1 MADAENGE
9 AISPVSTNTMLNY
22 LNLDDT
28 PENNELLGDLINQ
41 ATDFI
46 NNSFNSSNLSASELK
61 NDQTYV
67 LAVKALV
74 SSLFYDRSMS
84 QGVPLGVQMAITQLQ
99 GRYDEWPADQQN

>member
-1 MADAENGE
+1 MADAENSE

-28 PENNELLGDLINQ
+28 IETNELLGDLINQ

-61 NDQTYV
+61 NDQTYI

-74 SSLFYDRSMS
+74 SSLFYDRAMS
-84 QGVPLGVQMAITQLQ
+84 QGVPAGVQMCITVLQ
-99 GRYDEWPADQQN
+99 GRYDEWPDKQN

>member
-1 MADAENGE
+1 MADAENSE
-9 AISPVSTNTMLNY
+9 SISPVSTNTMLNY

-74 SSLFYDRSMS
+74 SSLYYDRAMS
-84 QGVPLGVQMAITQLQ
+84 QGVPAGVKMCIAILQ
-99 GRYDEWPADQQN
+99 GRYDEWPDKQD

>member
-1 MADAENGE
+1 MADTDNSES
-9 AISPVSTNTMLNY
+9 ISLVSVTDMLNY

-28 PENNELLGDLINQ
+28 PENNSVLGDLINQ

-46 NNSFNSSNLSASELK
+46 NNSFNSKNLSASQLK
-61 NDQTYV
+61 ADNTYI

-74 SSLFYDRSMS
+74 SSLYYDRGMS

-99 GRYDEWPADQQN
+99 GRYDEWPAEQD

>member
-1 MADAENGE
+1 MADAENSE

-74 SSLFYDRSMS
+74 SSLYYDRAMS
-84 QGVPLGVQMAITQLQ
+84 QGVPAGVKMCIAILQ
-99 GRYDEWPADQQN
+99 GRYDEWPDKQD

>member
-1 MADAENGE
+1 MADAENSE
-9 AISPVSTNTMLNY
+9 SISPVSTNTMLNY

-74 SSLFYDRSMS
+74 SSLYYDRAMS
-84 QGVPLGVQMAITQLQ
+84 QGIPAGVKMCIAILQ
-99 GRYDEWPADQQN
+99 GRYDEWPDKQD

>member
-1 MADAENGE
+1 MADTDNSES
-9 AISPVSTNTMLNY
+9 ISLVSVTDMLNY

-28 PENNELLGDLINQ
+28 PENNKVLGDLTSQ

-46 NNSFNSSNLSASELK
+46 NNSFNSKNLSASDLK
-61 NDQTYV
+61 ADNTYI

-74 SSLFYDRSMS
+74 SSLYYDRSMS

-99 GRYDEWPADQQN
+99 GRYDEWPDKQD

>member
-1 MADAENGE
+1 MADTDNSES
-9 AISPVSTNTMLNY
+9 ISPVSVNDMLNY

-28 PENNELLGDLINQ
+28 PENNKVLGDLISQ

-46 NNSFNSSNLSASELK
+46 NNSFNSKNLSASDLK
-61 NDQTYV
+61 ADQTYI

-84 QGVPLGVQMAITQLQ
+84 QGVPLGVKMCIATLQ
-99 GRYDEWPADQQN
+99 GRYDEWPDKQD

>member
-1 MADAENGE
+1 MADTDNSES
-9 AISPVSTNTMLNY
+9 ISLVSVTDMLNY

-28 PENNELLGDLINQ
+28 PENNKVLGDLISQ

-46 NNSFNSSNLSASELK
+46 NNSFNSKNLSASDLK
-61 NDQTYV
+61 ADNTYI

-74 SSLFYDRSMS
+74 SSLYYDRSMS

-99 GRYDEWPADQQN
+99 GRYDEWPDKQD

>member
-1 MADAENGE
+1 MADEENSE
-9 AISPVSTNTMLNY
+9 AISPVSNNTMLNY

-74 SSLFYDRSMS
+74 SSLYYDRAMS
-84 QGVPLGVQMAITQLQ
+84 QGVPLGVKMCIATLQ
-99 GRYDEWPADQQN
+99 GRYDEWPDKQD

>member
-1 MADAENGE
+1 MADTDNSES
-9 AISPVSTNTMLNY
+9 ISPVSVNDMLNY

-28 PENNELLGDLINQ
+28 PENNNVLGGLINQ

-46 NNSFNSSNLSASELK
+46 NNSFNSKNLSASDLK
-61 NDQTYV
+61 ADNTYI

-99 GRYDEWPADQQN
+99 GRYDEWPDKQD

>member
-1 MADAENGE
+1 MQKTAK
-9 AISPVSTNTMLNY
+9 AISPVSNNTMLNY

-61 NDQTYV
+61 NDQTYI

-74 SSLFYDRSMS
+74 SSLYYDRPMS
-84 QGVPLGVQMAITQLQ
+84 QGVPAGVQMCITVLQ
-99 GRYDEWPADQQN
+99 GRYDEWPDKQD

>member
-1 MADAENGE
+1 MADAENSE
-9 AISPVSTNTMLNY
+9 AISPVSNNTMLNY

-67 LAVKALV
+67 LAVKALC
-74 SSLFYDRSMS
+74 SSLYYDRAMS
-84 QGVPLGVQMAITQLQ
+84 QGVPAGVKMCIAILQ
-99 GRYDEWPADQQN
+99 GRYDEWPDKQD

>member
-1 MADAENGE
+1 MADAENSE

-67 LAVKALV
+67 LAVKALCP
-74 SSLFYDRSMS
+74 SLYNDRAMS
-84 QGVPLGVQMAITQLQ
+84 QGIPAGVKMCIAILQ
-99 GRYDEWPADQQN
+99 GRYDEWPANQD

>member
-1 MADAENGE
+1 MADAENSE
-9 AISPVSTNTMLNY
+9 AISPVSNNTMLNY

-74 SSLFYDRSMS
+74 SSLYYDRTMS
-84 QGVPLGVQMAITQLQ
+84 QGVPAGVKMCIAILQ
-99 GRYDEWPADQQN
+99 GRYDEWPDKQD

>member
-1 MADAENGE
+1 MADAENSE
-9 AISPVSTNTMLNY
+9 AISTVSTNTMLNY

-74 SSLFYDRSMS
+74 SSLYYDRAMS
-84 QGVPLGVQMAITQLQ
+84 QGVPAGVKMCIAILQ
-99 GRYDEWPADQQN
+99 GRYDEWPTNQD

>member
-1 MADAENGE
+1 MADAENSE
-9 AISPVSTNTMLNY
+9 AISPVSNNTMLNY

-74 SSLFYDRSMS
+74 SSLYYDRAMS
-84 QGVPLGVQMAITQLQ
+84 QGVPAGVKMCIAILQ
-99 GRYDEWPADQQN
+99 GRYDEWPDKQD

>member
-1 MADAENGE
+1 MADAENSE

-74 SSLFYDRSMS
+74 SALYYDRSMS
-84 QGVPLGVQMAITQLQ
+84 QGVPLGVKMCIATLQ
-99 GRYDEWPADQQN
+99 GRYDEWPTNQD

>member
-1 MADAENGE
+1 MADAENSE

-22 LNLDDT
+22 LNLDET

-67 LAVKALV
+67 LAVKALC
-74 SSLFYDRSMS
+74 SSLYYDRAMS
-84 QGVPLGVQMAITQLQ
+84 QGVPAGVQMCITVLQ
-99 GRYDEWPADQQN
+99 GRYDEWPDKQD

>member
-1 MADAENGE
+1 MADAENSE

-22 LNLDDT
+22 LNLDDI

-74 SSLFYDRSMS
+74 SSLYYDRTMS
-84 QGVPLGVQMAITQLQ
+84 QGVPLGVKMCISTLQ
-99 GRYDEWPADQQN
+99 GRYDEWPDKQD